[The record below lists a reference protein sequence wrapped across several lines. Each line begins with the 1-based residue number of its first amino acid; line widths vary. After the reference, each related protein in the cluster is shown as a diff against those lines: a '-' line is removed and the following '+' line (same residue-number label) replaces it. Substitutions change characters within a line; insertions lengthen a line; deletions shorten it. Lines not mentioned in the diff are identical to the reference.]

1 MKLRGITIT
10 GLKGHDQSLAFERPV
25 SVLIGENG
33 AGKTEVL
40 QALSLLATGSTA
52 GVGKTGDAILRLA
65 REDSI
70 EIRAT
75 FDAGTVTRSWTR
87 DSKGSVKEAIT
98 GSLLPKGMTG
108 KAAAGYLA
116 GTLGGWAEA
125 WRPGDLWTLSAAKL
139 RARLVSLLAGD
150 LAPEDHVPA
159 GAPKWAHPHEGEDLG
174 AWMARV
180 MDVARR
186 EALDAAAER
195 KRIETALAE
204 HVAQYGETLGDGTL
218 GTDAEAERAEAQA
231 ELARLREE
239 YAAARDAE
247 RKRMGREARRA
258 GLAAELVG
266 LRRVAQ
272 QEGAAGVEPVEEID
286 VSIAAEEQAECDRER
301 AEASAHAKAVWAL
314 AGSLCPHCGKTAA
327 DGDAAKAADLRLAA
341 AEDAFV
347 AASEAHRKAARG
359 WALACVLA
367 SIRDLEA
374 QLESLES
381 SPPPAARPL
390 ADIEADARKAEARLA
405 LAGATGETEAAR
417 QTLEADA
424 AKAREA
430 EAAKARLRDL
440 LAKVE
445 ATILDDVRQ
454 RIEGPATEALGRPVT
469 VELVDDRGGETCR
482 IAVGGVDVSAI
493 STGER
498 IVFEASLLVALA
510 SGAKAQWRP
519 LVIDCLESVSRNRR
533 GAFLGALAEACQ
545 RGVVDQVWVAGC
557 PDEVDEPPEGCE
569 VFRLGGAA

>member
-65 REDSI
+65 RADSI
-70 EIRAT
+70 ELRAT
-75 FDAGTVTRSWTR
+75 FDAGTVVRSWAR
-87 DSKGSVKEAIT
+87 DKKGAVKESIT
-98 GSLLPKGMTG
+98 GTLLPKGVTG

-150 LAPEDHVPA
+150 LAPEDHVPD

-204 HVAQYGETLGDGTL
+204 HVAQHGETLGDGTL

-247 RKRMGREARRA
+247 RAKTAH
-258 GLAAELVG
+258 AAERASMAAKLTG
-266 LRRVAQ
+266 MRSAAQKEVAGDI
-272 QEGAAGVEPVEEID
+272 ETVEEID
-286 VSIAAEEQAECDRER
+286 VPIAAEEEAECHREYLEAR
-301 AEASAHAKAVWAL
+301 AQHAAVMRL
-314 AGSLCPHCGKTAA
+314 AESKCPHCGK
-327 DGDAAKAADLRLAA
+327 AA
-341 AEDAFV
+341 ASQEDEQ
-347 AASEAHRKAARG
+347 AAAARIEAAEAAYLSSCEAHRRTARG
-359 WALACVLA
+359 WALTVLLA
-367 SIRDLEA
+367 EIRDLEA

-381 SPPPAARPL
+381 SPPPAARAL
-390 ADIEADARKAEARLA
+390 GDIEADARKAEARLA

-417 QTLEADA
+417 KTLEADA
-424 AKAREA
+424 AKARET
-430 EAAKARLRDL
+430 ETKKARLRDL

-445 ATILDDVRQ
+445 ATVLDDVRQ

-469 VELVDDRGGETCR
+469 VELVDARGGETCR
-482 IAVGGVDVSAI
+482 ISVGGVDVSAI

-569 VFRLGGAA
+569 VFRLGGEE